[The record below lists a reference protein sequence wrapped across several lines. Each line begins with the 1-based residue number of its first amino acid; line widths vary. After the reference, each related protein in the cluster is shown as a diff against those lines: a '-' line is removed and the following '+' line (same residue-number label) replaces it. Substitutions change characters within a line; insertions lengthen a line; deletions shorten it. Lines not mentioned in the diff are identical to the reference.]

1 MTCWNLA
8 TAAGIPN
15 SLWRPRMEVME
26 AESCQAGV
34 RLWGRPTLLVSS
46 TAGWERANTEP
57 S

>member
-34 RLWGRPTLLVSS
+34 RLWGRLTLLVSS
-46 TAGWERANTEP
+46 TVGWERANTEP